1 MNPLFEK
8 IIAKLPYSAPFLF
21 VDEIL
26 DATEEYMR
34 GVYTL
39 KNEEF
44 FYAGHFPGHPVT
56 PGVIIV
62 EIMAQIG
69 LGCFGL
75 YLNREFLDDVLRKKV
90 PIFTSSN
97 VDFYSPAYPGQTM
110 EVISTK
116 IYYRFGKLKCRIEC
130 HNRSTGKL
138 VCKGELSGLLV
149 SENEFKS

>member
-8 IIAKLPYSAPFLF
+8 ITAKLPYSAPFLF

-26 DATEEYMR
+26 DATEESIR
-34 GVYTL
+34 GIYTL
-39 KNEEF
+39 KQEEF
-44 FYAGHFPGHPVT
+44 FYTGHFPSHPVT

-69 LGCFGL
+69 LVCFGL
-75 YLNREFLDDVLRKKV
+75 YLNKETLDTLGSQKV
-90 PIFTSSN
+90 PVFTSSN

-116 IYYRFGKLKCRIEC
+116 IYYRFGKLKCRVEC
-130 HNRSTGKL
+130 HNKNTGKL